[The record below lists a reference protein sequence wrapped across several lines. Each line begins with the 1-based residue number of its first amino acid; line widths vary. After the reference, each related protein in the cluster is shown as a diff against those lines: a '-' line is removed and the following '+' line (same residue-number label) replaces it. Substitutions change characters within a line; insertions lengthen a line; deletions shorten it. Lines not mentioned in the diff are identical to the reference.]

1 MTRSIA
7 RSLAIAALTLVA
19 WGLGQI
25 IYIVAICP
33 AHRAW
38 VRVERGESTVVLDS
52 GEGVA
57 RPGDAIF
64 VCETPH
70 HVGPILWH
78 EDLGCFCAPAT
89 ISPATLAQSV
99 NGSCMIDKLRPARTD
114 QSGACRFARCS
125 HHENF

>member
-1 MTRSIA
+1 VTRAITRSI
-7 RSLAIAALTLVA
+7 AIAALTLIV

-25 IYIVAICP
+25 TYIVAICP

-38 VRVERGESTVVLDS
+38 VRAQGGESTVVLDS

-64 VCETPH
+64 VCETAH
-70 HVGPILWH
+70 RIGPILWH
-78 EDLGCFCAPAT
+78 EDLGCYCAPAT
-89 ISPATLAQSV
+89 ISPSTLSKTV
-99 NGSCMIDKLRPARTD
+99 NGSCAVDKPFPLRDD
-114 QSGACRFARCS
+114 QWGACRFARCS

>member
-1 MTRSIA
+1 VTGGVIRSI
-7 RSLAIAALTLVA
+7 AIAALTLSA

-25 IYIVAICP
+25 TYIVAVCP

-38 VRVERGESTVVLDS
+38 VRAQTSGSPVVLDS
-52 GEGVA
+52 GESVA

-70 HVGPILWH
+70 RFGPIFWH
-78 EDLGCFCAPAT
+78 EDLDCYCAPAT
-89 ISPATLAQSV
+89 ISPANLSKTV
-99 NGSCMIDKLRPARTD
+99 NGSCTVDKLLPARDD
-114 QSGACRFARCS
+114 QWGACRYARCS

>member
-1 MTRSIA
+1 MTGSVIRSM
-7 RSLAIAALTLVA
+7 AIAALTLSA

-25 IYIVAICP
+25 TYIVAVCP

-38 VRVERGESTVVLDS
+38 VRAQTGESPVVLDS

-70 HVGPILWH
+70 HIGPILWH
-78 EDLGCFCAPAT
+78 EDLGCYCAPVT
-89 ISPATLAQSV
+89 ISPATLSKTV
-99 NGSCMIDKLRPARTD
+99 NGSCTVDKLLPTRND
-114 QSGACRFARCS
+114 QWGACRYARCS

>member
-1 MTRSIA
+1 VTRHII
-7 RSLAIAALTLVA
+7 RSVAIAALTLSV

-25 IYIVAICP
+25 TYIIAICP

-38 VRVERGESTVVLDS
+38 LRAQASESTIVLDK

-57 RPGDAIF
+57 RAGDAIF

-70 HVGPILWH
+70 RLGPIFWH
-78 EDLGCFCAPAT
+78 EDLGCYCAPAT
-89 ISPATLAQSV
+89 ISPANLSKTV
-99 NGSCMIDKLRPARTD
+99 NGSCTVDKPFPARDD
-114 QSGACRFARCS
+114 QWGACRYARCS

>member
-1 MTRSIA
+1 VTGSVVRSI
-7 RSLAIAALTLVA
+7 AIAALTLST

-25 IYIVAICP
+25 AYIVAICP

-38 VRVERGESTVVLDS
+38 VRAQTERSPVVLDS

-70 HVGPILWH
+70 RSGPILWH
-78 EDLGCFCAPAT
+78 EDLGCYCAPAT
-89 ISPATLAQSV
+89 ISPADLSKTV
-99 NGSCMIDKLRPARTD
+99 NGSCTVDKPLPARDD
-114 QSGACRFARCS
+114 QWGACRYARCS

>member
-1 MTRSIA
+1 VITGVIRSIV
-7 RSLAIAALTLVA
+7 IAALTLSV

-25 IYIVAICP
+25 TYIVAICP

-38 VRVERGESTVVLDS
+38 VRAQADPSSVVLDS

-70 HVGPILWH
+70 HIGPIFWH
-78 EDLGCFCAPAT
+78 EDLGCYCAPTSITAAGL
-89 ISPATLAQSV
+89 SRSV
-99 NGSCMIDKLRPARTD
+99 NGSCAVDKPFPARDD
-114 QSGACRFARCS
+114 QWGACRYARCS
-125 HHENF
+125 HHAKF

>member
-1 MTRSIA
+1 MTGSVVRSI
-7 RSLAIAALTLVA
+7 AIAALTLST

-25 IYIVAICP
+25 AYIVAICP

-38 VRVERGESTVVLDS
+38 VRAQTEGSPVVLDS

-70 HVGPILWH
+70 HMGPILWH
-78 EDLGCFCAPAT
+78 EDLGCYCAPAT
-89 ISPATLAQSV
+89 ISPADLSKTV
-99 NGSCMIDKLRPARTD
+99 NGSCAVDKPLPARDD
-114 QSGACRFARCS
+114 QWGACRHARCS

>member
-1 MTRSIA
+1 MTGSVIRSI
-7 RSLAIAALTLVA
+7 AIAALTLSA

-25 IYIVAICP
+25 TYIVAICP

-38 VRVERGESTVVLDS
+38 VRARTGGSPVVLDS

-70 HVGPILWH
+70 HIGPILWH
-78 EDLGCFCAPAT
+78 EDLGCYCAPAT
-89 ISPATLAQSV
+89 ISPVNLSKTV
-99 NGSCMIDKLRPARTD
+99 NGSCTVDKLLPTRDD
-114 QSGACRFARCS
+114 QWGACRYARCS